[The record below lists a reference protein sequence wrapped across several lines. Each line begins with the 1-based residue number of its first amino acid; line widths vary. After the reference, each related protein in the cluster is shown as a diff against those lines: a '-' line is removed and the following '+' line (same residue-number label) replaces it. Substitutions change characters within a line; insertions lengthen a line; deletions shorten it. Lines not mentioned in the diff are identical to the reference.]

1 MLAEI
6 RHSLA
11 KLLARDEAH
20 APLAANIAKLPELL
34 SPNGRR
40 GPAHGRQHR
49 QAVGVAACFRG
60 CAEAKVIAKHL
71 LLSIKKQR
79 FLQFEVIIKYSM

>member
-20 APLAANIAKLPELL
+20 APLAANIAKLSELL
-34 SPNGRR
+34 RAS
-40 GPAHGRQHR
+40 A
-49 QAVGVAACFRG
+49 GVR
-60 CAEAKVIAKHL
+60 KPK
-71 LLSIKKQR
+71 
-79 FLQFEVIIKYSM
+79 